1 MDYKVIDYA
10 SWPRREMYEFFSAA
24 DQPFYNVAFRLDV
37 TRAYNFAK
45 ENSLSFYMVMT
56 YLVTKAINSVEAFRY
71 AKLDGEIVLFDAL
84 MPSFTDLKPGAEHFH
99 IVTMPCDGDIF
110 AFNQAAKARSQ
121 AQTHFLDTSGES
133 DQLICFSC
141 LPWVDLTAVTNA
153 RDMSAP
159 GNLDDSNPHITWG
172 KYVRTGDR
180 LELGLSIEVSHRLID
195 GVHIGQFAQRLEQ
208 LIRSLPETAL

>member
-71 AKLDGEIVLFDAL
+71 AKLDGEIVL
-84 MPSFTDLKPGAEHFH
+84 
-99 IVTMPCDGDIF
+99 
-110 AFNQAAKARSQ
+110 
-121 AQTHFLDTSGES
+121 
-133 DQLICFSC
+133 
-141 LPWVDLTAVTNA
+141 LT
-153 RDMSAP
+153 R
-159 GNLDDSNPHITWG
+159 
-172 KYVRTGDR
+172 
-180 LELGLSIEVSHRLID
+180 
-195 GVHIGQFAQRLEQ
+195 
-208 LIRSLPETAL
+208 

>member
-1 MDYKVIDYA
+1 MNCRAIDYE

-84 MPSFTDLKPGAEHFH
+84 MPSFTDLKPGAEQFH
-99 IVTMPCDGDIF
+99 IVTMPWR
-110 AFNQAAKARSQ
+110 ATLPSSAARRSVG
-121 AQTHFLDTSGES
+121 AGSR
-133 DQLICFSC
+133 I
-141 LPWVDLTAVTNA
+141 V
-153 RDMSAP
+153 
-159 GNLDDSNPHITWG
+159 
-172 KYVRTGDR
+172 
-180 LELGLSIEVSHRLID
+180 LS
-195 GVHIGQFAQRLEQ
+195 
-208 LIRSLPETAL
+208 T

>member
-1 MDYKVIDYA
+1 MNCRAVDYE

-84 MPSFTDLKPGAEHFH
+84 MPSFTDLKPGAEQFH
-99 IVTMPCDGDIF
+99 IVTMPCEGDIAEF
-110 AFNQAAKARSQ
+110 CREAKRRSREQ
-121 AQTHFLDTSGES
+121 DCFIDMSMEGKNLIFITS
-133 DQLICFSC
+133 
-141 LPWVDLTAVTNA
+141 LPW
-153 RDMSAP
+153 
-159 GNLDDSNPHITWG
+159 LDITSLSHERTFDPDDAIPRVAWG
-172 KYVRTGDR
+172 KFVDDGSGHKVLGMS
-180 LELGLSIEVSHRLID
+180 LEVNHRFID
-195 GVHIGQFAQRLEQ
+195 GYHISQFANFFDVFSE
-208 LIRSLPETAL
+208 SL